1 MSASAGRGPAPTG
14 QAPRRCRGEGLSRS
28 RPTLDPTST
37 LGRAPPKV
45 GDAANSLSLSDA
57 INGRDSTRI
66 RAISTTNYIEVVSVG
81 RMAATG
87 RPREYDD
94 RVTKAVRMS
103 PDLDERVKTAARE
116 RGISANV
123 LINAALEDYLERLLP
138 VDEVLRTAS

>member
-1 MSASAGRGPAPTG
+1 
-14 QAPRRCRGEGLSRS
+14 
-28 RPTLDPTST
+28 
-37 LGRAPPKV
+37 
-45 GDAANSLSLSDA
+45 
-57 INGRDSTRI
+57 
-66 RAISTTNYIEVVSVG
+66 
-81 RMAATG
+81 MAATG